1 MSQDQPT
8 RLSEEE
14 RRKVFWLLKKYSSY
28 TAWEALAQAY
38 YRFADAWMKAM
49 RTADDADIDEFN
61 QDATK
66 SILTGR
72 IGFEKGL
79 ARLKKGDRSVWRRSR
94 ERSYAAWGPLAQAA
108 YQLNFIRKIM
118 DPVEYVFDWMKNKEE
133 VIAAAAALEDMR
145 FGQESVLERLDV
157 DFAPMCPWNALAT
170 FHPVYQLPMNDPKH
184 LNFPARLPE
193 VPPPTDITVHTG
205 DEVPFDGIYEPEWG
219 EPVRPEPGLWARM
232 QAARDQR
239 PSLFEPVPQPLV
251 RGRHIGCMNYL
262 VKHTVAPTYR
272 DEERDKPW
280 PVVWRLIW
288 KDERYLDG
296 VIPEEEALYMAVVE
310 PTAEAHPPSTPAG
323 QPCPRTGWWFTPAKA
338 TGRRRFFKQGEV
350 MPDFPSDRGQVIW
363 QWDER
368 QEA

>member
-8 RLSEEE
+8 RMSEEE

-49 RTADDADIDEFN
+49 RMADDADIDEFN

-79 ARLKKGDRSVWRRSR
+79 ARLKKGDRSVWRGNYSK
-94 ERSYAAWGPLAQAA
+94 SFAAWGPLKQAA
-108 YQLNFIRKIM
+108 HEVYFVEKIM
-118 DPVEYVFDWMKNKEE
+118 NPVEYVFDWMKNKNE
-133 VIAAAAALEDMR
+133 
-145 FGQESVLERLDV
+145 VLEAAQNISRERLGLGSVMERLTLGDSANWGSAFV
-157 DFAPMCPWNALAT
+157 FDPFWGPYNFPD
-170 FHPVYQLPMNDPKH
+170 QLPD
-184 LNFPARLPE
+184 

-205 DEVPFDGIYEPEWG
+205 DEVPLDGIYEPEWG

-232 QAARDQR
+232 QAAMERR
-239 PSLFEPVPQPLV
+239 PSLFEPAPQPLV

-280 PVVWRLIW
+280 PVTWRLIW

-296 VIPEEEALYMAVVE
+296 TIPEEEGQYLAPVE
-310 PTAEAHPPSTPAG
+310 PAAQAHPPSTPAG
-323 QPCPRTGWWFTPAKA
+323 SPCPRTGWWFTPAKA
-338 TGRRRFFKQGEV
+338 NSRRHFQTGQI
-350 MPDFPSDRGQVIW
+350 MPDLHADWGLTIW
-363 QWDER
+363 QWDTREDD
-368 QEA
+368 